1 MRVKGPY
8 VNVSAQTLMLLEP
21 RLMVLAYAYI
31 YCDVMECVA
40 CLIYN
45 SFAKRIS
52 CMI

>member
-1 MRVKGPY
+1 MWVKGPY
-8 VNVSAQTLMLLEP
+8 VNVSVRILMLLEP
-21 RLMVLAYAYI
+21 QLMILAYAYI

-40 CLIYN
+40 CLTYS

>member
-8 VNVSAQTLMLLEP
+8 ANMSVRTLMLLEP
-21 RLMVLAYAYI
+21 RLMILAYAYI
-31 YCDVMECVA
+31 YYDVMKCVA

>member
-8 VNVSAQTLMLLEP
+8 VNMNVQTLMLLEP
-21 RLMVLAYAYI
+21 WLMILAYVYI
-31 YCDVMECVA
+31 YCDGMGCVA
-40 CLIYN
+40 CLIYC